1 MKFFGAAK
9 SSEND
14 PVTQNRVDA
23 MVAAARAQSA
33 PVVKRPLFR
42 EAPRAALAPSTDLLE
57 RRLEEELLYVRRLLE
72 SMGDALCEDPI
83 LLSRH
88 GEKLQTIDLL
98 AQLLGHIAS
107 VIGAEDRDGAVSRIG
122 MMELRNRLA
131 RGSGNVGDAA
141 PTLYRAKSNPF
152 SAV

>member
-9 SSEND
+9 SSENN

-23 MVAAARAQSA
+23 MVAAARAQNA

-42 EAPRAALAPSTDLLE
+42 EALRAPLTPSTDLLD
-57 RRLEEELLYVRRLLE
+57 RRLEEELAYVRRLLE
-72 SMGDALCEDPI
+72 AMGDALCEDPI

-88 GEKLQTIDLL
+88 GEKLQSIDLI

-107 VIGAEDRDGAVSRIG
+107 VIGAEDRDDAVSRIG

-131 RGSGNVGDAA
+131 RSSANVADAA
-141 PTLYRAKSNPF
+141 PTLYRAKTNPF